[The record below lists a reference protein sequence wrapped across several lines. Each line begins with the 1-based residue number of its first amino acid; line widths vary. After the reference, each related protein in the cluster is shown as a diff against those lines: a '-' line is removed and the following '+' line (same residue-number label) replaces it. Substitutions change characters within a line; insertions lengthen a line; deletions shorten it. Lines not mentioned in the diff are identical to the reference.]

1 MGTSGSFEIVRT
13 TASYFFS
20 PSGHGK
26 WTKTV
31 HFRIFANYSNA
42 KNFQEGSEG
51 AIWKLTSWRFR
62 KCGSFLFYH
71 FLNKTYGCSKST
83 ESEILSL
90 SSKLCGVKKNWYGS
104 LQLALDSA
112 RFEFTLKMRLNRIWP
127 KDPTYAIFLK
137 SWVFKDVKYD
147 IPMCQYHSTR
157 PQPIQLVPTMQKKL
171 FTSSFQAKFLK
182 IWFTKVTGTS
192 IKSYEPVNIFVPQSQ
207 LVLGACFGP

>member
-1 MGTSGSFEIVRT
+1 MEGLTALHIAHVLGGWERVRVTRDMLSQWADLDTGDSLLYSRLRERQICSRLIPKVESGSHIC
-13 TASYFFS
+13 Y
-20 PSGHGK
+20 
-26 WTKTV
+26 
-31 HFRIFANYSNA
+31 
-42 KNFQEGSEG
+42 
-51 AIWKLTSWRFR
+51 L
-62 KCGSFLFYH
+62 L
-71 FLNKTYGCSKST
+71 ST
-83 ESEILSL
+83 
-90 SSKLCGVKKNWYGS
+90 
-104 LQLALDSA
+104 LDSA

-182 IWFTKVTGTS
+182 IGFTKVTATS
-192 IKSYEPVNIFVPQSQ
+192 IKSYVAANFFVPQSQ